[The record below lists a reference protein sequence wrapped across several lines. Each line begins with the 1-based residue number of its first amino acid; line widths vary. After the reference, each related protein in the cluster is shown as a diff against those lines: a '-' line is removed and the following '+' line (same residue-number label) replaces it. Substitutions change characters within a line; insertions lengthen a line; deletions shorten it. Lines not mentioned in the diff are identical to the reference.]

1 MQKPR
6 ICATIIDSNIEL
18 IKENE
23 HDVDL
28 FEVRIDLIGSG
39 WIDLVKYLNK
49 PWIACNRCI
58 EEGGQG
64 DTDQVKRIEELLW
77 AAEAGACIV
86 DLEVR
91 TKNLADVVPLVKAK
105 TQLLLSF
112 HDLVGTPSYD
122 TLVGIVQDQIHA
134 GADFCKVVTTAQTFE
149 DNLTILKLLDKFP
162 EIKLVALA
170 MGEEGRISRLLS
182 PLCGGYLTYA
192 SLEPGK
198 ESASGQ
204 LSVKEM
210 NTIYQSMRK

>member
-1 MQKPR
+1 MRKPR

-23 HDVDL
+23 NQVDL
-28 FEVRIDLIGSG
+28 FEVRIDLIGPD
-39 WIDLVKYLNK
+39 WIDLIKLLKK
-49 PWIACNRCI
+49 PWIACNRSA
-58 EEGGQG
+58 EEGGRG
-64 DTDQVKRIEELLW
+64 DAIDVKRIEELLW

-86 DLEVR
+86 DLEFR
-91 TKNLADVVPLVKAK
+91 TKNLADVVPLIKAK
-105 TQLLLSF
+105 AQLLLSF
-112 HDLVGTPSYD
+112 HDLVGTPSYE
-122 TLVGIVQDQIHA
+122 TLIGILEDQLKA

-149 DNLTILKLLDKFP
+149 DNLIVLKLFNKFP
-162 EIKLVALA
+162 ETKLVALA

-192 SLEPGK
+192 SLELGK

-210 NTIYQSMRK
+210 NAIYQALRK